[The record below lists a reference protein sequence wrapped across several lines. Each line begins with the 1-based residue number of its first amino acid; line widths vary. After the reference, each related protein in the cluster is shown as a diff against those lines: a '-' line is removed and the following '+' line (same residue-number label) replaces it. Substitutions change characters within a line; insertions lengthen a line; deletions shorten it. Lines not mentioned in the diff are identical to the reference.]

1 MVIENFNYIEQNFI
15 IPSPNDPDFV
25 VKLTQYLRDIAKEL
39 RYKQTITQTS
49 SEQII
54 GQEAGRTIFGKQIEF
69 GALPNAGTKCVP
81 HGITVTPDFRWRKI
95 YAIAQTPNSDAA
107 IQINFPGV
115 NPNAWVNIYTTTD
128 NVCIETGE
136 DRRAFTIVT
145 IFLEYIKN
153 F

>member
-39 RYKQTITQTS
+39 RYKQTITQTL
-49 SEQII
+49 SEQIV
-54 GQEAGRTIFGKQIEF
+54 GQESGRTIFGKQIDF
-69 GALPNAGTKCVP
+69 GALPNGANKCVP
-81 HGITVTPDFRWRKI
+81 HGIIVTPEFRWRKI
-95 YAIAQTPNSDAA
+95 YAIAQQPD
-107 IQINFPGV
+107 GV
-115 NPNAWVNIYTTTD
+115 GFTIPFAGCTADGTVNIYCTD
-128 NVCIETGE
+128 TNVCIQACGN
-136 DRRAFTIVT
+136 RSSFSIVT

>member
-15 IPSPNDPDFV
+15 IPSPNDPDFI
-25 VKLTQYLRDIAKEL
+25 VKMTQYLRDIAKEL

-54 GQEAGRTIFGKQIEF
+54 GQEAGRTIFGKKLDF
-69 GALPNAGTKCVP
+69 GAIPNAGTKCIP
-81 HGITVTPDFRWRKI
+81 HGITLTPNFRWRKI
-95 YAIAQTPNSDAA
+95 YAIAQQPDGVGM
-107 IQINFPGV
+107 QINFGGCTPDGT
-115 NPNAWVNIYTTTD
+115 VNIYCTD
-128 NVCIETGE
+128 TNVCVQGCG
-136 DRRAFTIVT
+136 DRSSFSIVT

>member
-49 SEQII
+49 SEQIV
-54 GQEAGRTIFGKQIEF
+54 GQEAGRTIFGKQIDF
-69 GALPNAGTKCVP
+69 GALPNASTKCVP
-81 HGITVTPDFRWRKI
+81 HGITLSLNFRWRKI
-95 YAIAQTPNSDAA
+95 SAIAQQPDGVGFA
-107 IQINFPGV
+107 IPFAGCT
-115 NPNAWVNIYTTTD
+115 AEGTVNIYCTD
-128 NVCIETGE
+128 TNVCVQACG
-136 DRRAFTIVT
+136 DRSSFSIVT
-145 IFLEYIKN
+145 IFLEYITD